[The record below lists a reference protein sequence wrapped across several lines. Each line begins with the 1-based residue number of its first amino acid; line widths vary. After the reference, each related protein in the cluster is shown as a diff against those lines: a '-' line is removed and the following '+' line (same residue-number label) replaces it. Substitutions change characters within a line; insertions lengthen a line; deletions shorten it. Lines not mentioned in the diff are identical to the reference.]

1 MKLLDHSD
9 RKIVNAIMFF
19 ASRVKYPF
27 KLKIFKLLFF
37 LDYIHF
43 KETGRPVTNLLYKAY
58 PMGPV
63 PERLYE
69 AINERKCSD
78 YFNRNLKLIER
89 PDIGEGAL
97 QFNLR
102 AGRKPNMETF
112 SPREIRIL
120 EEVTDI
126 YKNSQA
132 DEMSE
137 ITHLKNS
144 PWEKTIN
151 EKGRFQYIDYM
162 LALDD
167 EAEIPKELAAE
178 RKKESE
184 EMRKIF
190 T

>member
-19 ASRVKYPF
+19 ASKVNYPF

-43 KETGRPVTNLLYKAY
+43 KEAGRPVTNLLYKAF

-63 PERLYE
+63 PEKLYE
-69 AINERKCSD
+69 AINESTCSD
-78 YFNRNLKLIER
+78 YFYRNIKLVER

-97 QFNLR
+97 RFKLR
-102 AGRKPNMETF
+102 TGRKPDMETF

-120 EEVTDI
+120 EEVAEVF
-126 YKNSQA
+126 KNA
-132 DEMSE
+132 KAEEMSE

-144 PWEKTIN
+144 PWEKTITD
-151 EKGRFQYIDYM
+151 KGPFQYIDYI

-167 EAEIPKELAAE
+167 EAEIPDELAAE
-178 RKKESE
+178 RRKESK
-184 EMRKIF
+184 EMRRIF